1 MTSLVKIDIGIS
13 FVLFLK
19 VGLTLLINIKVL
31 SVLYALLGKLK
42 EEFWSA
48 EIWGLASAQLVK

>member
-1 MTSLVKIDIGIS
+1 MISLVKIDIAIS

-19 VGLTLLINIKVL
+19 VGLVLLINIKVL

-42 EEFWSA
+42 EEFLST
-48 EIWGLASAQLVK
+48 EIWLLASAQLAK